1 MFWISFKY
9 FQENNLLCEIA
20 FPWFFFLIIFWPHL
34 LLYYISM
41 FIFFYFTL
49 PSVSVKINLALLK
62 IIWGKRFVNGCC
74 WIKSFMS
81 FYWIK
86 TKKILSLFHHVA
98 LLGIDRHI
106 YNAFFFY
113 FMTKLKKS
121 RKHFRTIELYIFF
134 TMVLFYYPILFF
146 EVNKL
151 RVIRKVAANVS
162 FCLILL

>member
-1 MFWISFKY
+1 
-9 FQENNLLCEIA
+9 
-20 FPWFFFLIIFWPHL
+20 
-34 LLYYISM
+34 
-41 FIFFYFTL
+41 
-49 PSVSVKINLALLK
+49 
-62 IIWGKRFVNGCC
+62 
-74 WIKSFMS
+74 MS

-162 FCLILL
+162 FCLILLQIYYPKNVTIVVIRLSDLSFFLSTSNINEVSTNNTISQIRLFTRENQIHM

>member
-1 MFWISFKY
+1 MWNSFS
-9 FQENNLLCEIA
+9 LI
-20 FPWFFFLIIFWPHL
+20 FFLIIFCPHL

-62 IIWGKRFVNGCC
+62 IISGKWFVNGCC

-86 TKKILSLFHHVA
+86 TSFKEKDSELIPPSCS
-98 LLGIDRHI
+98 IRHRPTCI
-106 YNAFFFY
+106 MLFY
-113 FMTKLKKS
+113 FMTKLEKS

-134 TMVLFYYPILFF
+134 HGPFLYPHIT
-146 EVNKL
+146 
-151 RVIRKVAANVS
+151 VIEQN
-162 FCLILL
+162 